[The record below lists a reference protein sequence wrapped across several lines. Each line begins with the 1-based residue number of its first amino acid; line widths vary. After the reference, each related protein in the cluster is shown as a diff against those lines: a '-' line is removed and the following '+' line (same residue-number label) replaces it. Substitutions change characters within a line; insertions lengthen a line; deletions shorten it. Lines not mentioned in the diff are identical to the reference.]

1 MVAPNTQIQAGWT
14 VGPGWTVGT
23 SSIPPGGIVLTFS
36 EFDQGGLNP
45 GQDIEDQTGSFNPT
59 VGFTINDGANISGVG
74 GSGVEMSNLTPS
86 DDAQFAANPNSIGY
100 VWNVY
105 WAAGSTYTTTPV
117 AMYYGGPGS
126 HTITFW
132 ILDPANQTVAVP
144 SGTFNYPAT
153 FVSTSTPTSFNN

>member
-1 MVAPNTQIQAGWT
+1 MVAPLTVGAGWE
-14 VGPGWTVGT
+14 VGPGWTMG
-23 SSIPPGGIVLTFS
+23 SGGSAPPGGIVLTFS
-36 EFDQGGLNP
+36 EFNQGGLNP
-45 GQDIEDQTGSFNPT
+45 GQDIEDQTGSFNPP

-117 AMYYGGPGS
+117 AMYYNGANE
-126 HTITFW
+126 TTFW

>member
-1 MVAPNTQIQAGWT
+1 
-14 VGPGWTVGT
+14 
-23 SSIPPGGIVLTFS
+23 
-36 EFDQGGLNP
+36 
-45 GQDIEDQTGSFNPT
+45 
-59 VGFTINDGANISGVG
+59 
-74 GSGVEMSNLTPS
+74 MSNLTPS

-100 VWNVY
+100 IWNVY

-117 AMYYGGPGS
+117 AMYYNGAN
-126 HTITFW
+126 TITFW